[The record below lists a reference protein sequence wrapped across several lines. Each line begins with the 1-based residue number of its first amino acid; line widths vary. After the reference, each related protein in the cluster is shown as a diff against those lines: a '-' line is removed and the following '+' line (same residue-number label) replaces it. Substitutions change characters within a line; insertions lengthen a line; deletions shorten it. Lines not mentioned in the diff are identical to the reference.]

1 MGADTPVGGVVP
13 VAASAAVRGA
23 PRTAHAR
30 ARCCH
35 QGVVDERAELSRS
48 AGGESGIVTVI

>member
-1 MGADTPVGGVVP
+1 MGADTPVRDVVP
-13 VAASAAVRGA
+13 VTASAAVRGA

-35 QGVVDERAELSRS
+35 QGVVDERADLSRS
-48 AGGESGIVTVI
+48 TGGESGIVTFI